1 MTNMTE
7 QQLAALIANVVG
19 QVLAGQTAAPKAS
32 PSKFL
37 PKGSHAAPSDLASR
51 DQQILN
57 AFHRKGFKDVQLL
70 DRTDP
75 TKPFNVKPF
84 KAWLDAGRVV
94 RRGQKSVKGL
104 FHVSQTDPLP
114 GKAAAKPAISAET
127 KTLLET
133 AKKALKAKKA
143 QSTLPLA

>member
-7 QQLAALIANVVG
+7 QQLAALIASVVG

-32 PSKFL
+32 PFL
-37 PKGSHAAPSDLASR
+37 AKGQRAAPSDLASR
-51 DQQILN
+51 DQSILN

-84 KAWLDAGRVV
+84 KAWLDAGRIV
-94 RRGQKSVKGL
+94 RKGQKGVKGL
-104 FHVSQTDPLP
+104 FHIHQTDPLP
-114 GKAAAKPAISAET
+114 GKSQPKPGITAET
-127 KTLLET
+127 KAVFDT
-133 AKKALKAKKA
+133 AKKALKAKQAKA
-143 QSTLPLA
+143 QPTLV